1 MVLIAHADG
10 RYTQTKKASIVSNQL
25 LVHRCQVE
33 EISMNELTQFQV
45 CHTSRLSIDNQ
56 YLRYIGMGQALKQ
69 GTVADHSRRPGY
81 DWPDRHALPRAP
93 TTGHPS
99 LNHDAA

>member
-1 MVLIAHADG
+1 
-10 RYTQTKKASIVSNQL
+10 
-25 LVHRCQVE
+25 
-33 EISMNELTQFQV
+33 MNELTQFQV
-45 CHTSRLSIDNQ
+45 QHPSRLSIDNQ

-81 DWPDRHALPRAP
+81 DCPDRHALPCAP
-93 TTGHPS
+93 TTGHRS